1 MDGFLTLSF
10 SFPFFLLSFSFF
22 IFLFFR
28 WPENCMYLVHVIF
41 CVTTKLR
48 LFTLS
53 FLQYSPTLS
62 KVTNCFSLHSLVD
75 SKCIPTQKRTYRIL
89 TLYILPGRW
98 FFCSATKQN
107 SIKEEKEANRG
118 TEKRWNTF
126 SKRIFTH
133 PGFTGR
139 TNRQENR
146 FCSWWSYFPAWT
158 TGGEGC
164 QSR

>member
-1 MDGFLTLSF
+1 MKMDGFLTLSF
-10 SFPFFLLSFSFF
+10 SFLFLSSFFVLPLAWKFYVPCACNFFVSQQNFAFSLYLSFNTH
-22 IFLFFR
+22 
-28 WPENCMYLVHVIF
+28 P
-41 CVTTKLR
+41 
-48 LFTLS
+48 
-53 FLQYSPTLS
+53 LS

-107 SIKEEKEANRG
+107 SIKEENEANQG
-118 TEKRWNTF
+118 AEKWWNTF

-133 PGFTGR
+133 PGFEGK